1 MKTTK
6 VFKKN
11 LKAFVNKNIRL
22 IINYGG
28 SSSSKTISILQ
39 LLLLYVIKNP
49 NKRVAILSEN
59 TPKLKRTVLKD
70 FQKVVLPQDDL
81 EYLNEKNF
89 NKTELIYTFK
99 NGSEIM
105 FFSADSTSKIIGMRM
120 DVLYVDEINYIKKS
134 IFDQLSIRTAHK
146 IICSYNPSSKF
157 YIMDEFDRKDVKVIH
172 STYKDNQFV
181 SKVIIKEL
189 QLKAKRDKNFKR
201 VYLDGKI
208 GVAEGLIFN
217 EDINYSIVKKIP
229 NKKVKRV
236 VYGCDF
242 GFKDPTTLVELNI
255 FEDDTIYIKEILY
268 KVRLTPKKIVAEFNR
283 LNKRHNIGKNKIY
296 ADSARPEII
305 EEIYNNKY
313 NIHSVKKTSIIYGI
327 NKMMDH
333 FMYIDIDSINL
344 INELYNYVWE
354 KDKNEEEIDKPID
367 NYNHLLDA
375 IRYAETDIKK
385 RGKMGVTLL

>member
-11 LKAFVNKNIRL
+11 LKAFINDNIRL

-49 NKRVAILSEN
+49 NKRVAIMSEN

-70 FQKVVLPQDDL
+70 FQKIVLPQDNL
-81 EYLNEKNF
+81 EYLTEKYF
-89 NKTELIYTFK
+89 NKSELIYSLK

-105 FFSADSTSKIIGMRM
+105 FFSSDSTSKIIGMRM

-134 IFDQLSIRTAHK
+134 TFDQLSIRTAHK

-181 SKVIIKEL
+181 GKQIVKEL

-201 VYLDGKI
+201 VYLEGRI

-217 EDINYSIVKKIP
+217 LDINYKIVKKMP
-229 NKKVKRV
+229 DKKVIKII
-236 VYGCDF
+236 YGADF
-242 GFKDPTTLVELNI
+242 GYNDPTTLVQLSL
-255 FEDDTIYIKEILY
+255 FEDKTIFVKEIIY
-268 KVRLTPKKIVAEFNR
+268 KTKLTPKKIVDLFKSKIKIIGTNR
-283 LNKRHNIGKNKIY
+283 IY
-296 ADSARPEII
+296 ADSSEKGLI
-305 EEIYNNKY
+305 EDLFNNKL
-313 NIHSVKKTSIIYGI
+313 NIFNVKKTTILYGI
-327 NKMMDH
+327 NKMMDYY
-333 FMYIDIDSINL
+333 MYIDVDSMNL
-344 INELYNYVWE
+344 INELNNYTWD
-354 KDKNEEEIDKPID
+354 KDKNDEQIEKPID
-367 NYNHLLDA
+367 NYNHLIDA
-375 IRYAETDIKK
+375 IRYAQTDIKK
-385 RGKMGVTLL
+385 SGKMDITLF